1 MGEISLKTLCKIVV
15 IVLISSGALFA
26 APNAEKLPAHCD
38 KACLNN
44 AVDTYLAAVVAHD
57 PSQVPLSAHVEFV
70 ENTEDMK
77 PGEGLWKTA
86 SAAPT
91 TFRIYVPDPVSEE
104 IGFMGMMQADGKPIL
119 LALRLKIRHGEIV
132 AAEHLVL
139 RQAKYP
145 GGYVGDLS
153 PSDLKNLQEP
163 RKVFLTPVPP
173 AERNSREDM
182 IRIASMYYPALT
194 SADAN
199 NAPFADDCV
208 RHEGGT
214 QSTGNPPPATPSLDT
229 LESLGCAAQ
238 LKTHTMDYIKR
249 IEPVRVVIADPETG
263 LVFGLSQFRHP
274 MKETSEPIIGVP
286 GVTVRPL
293 TFKPFD
299 CPAGHIFKVYGG
311 KIHEIEAT
319 GIVTPY
325 DSKTGWE
332 NFPDQGR

>member
-1 MGEISLKTLCKIVV
+1 M
-15 IVLISSGALFA
+15 VLVLSGALFA
-26 APNAEKLPAHCD
+26 GPEAKNLPAQCD
-38 KACLNN
+38 KACLRS
-44 AVDTYLAAVVAHD
+44 AVDTYLAALVAHD
-57 PSQVPLSAHVEFV
+57 PAQVPLSAHVEFV
-70 ENTEDMK
+70 ENTKVMK
-77 PGEGLWKTA
+77 PGEGLWKSA
-86 SAAPT
+86 SAVPT
-91 TFRIYVPDPVSEE
+91 TFKIYVPDPVSEE
-104 IGFMGMMQADGKPIL
+104 VGFFGMMQENGDPIL
-119 LALRLKIRHGEIV
+119 LALRLKIRQGRIV

-139 RQAKYP
+139 RRDKYP

-153 PSDLKNLQEP
+153 PSDLKNLQQP
-163 RKVFLTPVPP
+163 RKIFLIPVPP
-173 AERNSREDM
+173 AQRNSREDM
-182 IRIASMYYPALT
+182 IRIASTYYPALT

-249 IEPVRVVIADPETG
+249 IEPVRVMIADPEMG

-274 MKETSEPIIGVP
+274 MKEKSEPIVGVP

-293 TFKPFD
+293 TFKAFD

-325 DSKTGWE
+325 DSPTGWE
-332 NFPDQGR
+332 NFSDHGR